1 MSNYTIREVIAKL
14 PRLFAGFFLAALGMV
29 LMLRADLGMNPWGTF
44 TAGLVEVTGLPFGRL
59 SQIIG
64 LVIILMTLFFRVIPG
79 VGTLF
84 NMYFIGYFIDLI
96 IATRIIT
103 TPDLFLLQLAMSLV
117 GLVVF
122 SLGVYYYLSCGLG
135 AGPRDGLM
143 LTLMRLTGKSTFVI
157 RTAIEMTVML
167 VGLLLGGPLG
177 ISTVL
182 IAIGGGRVLQWVFTL
197 YHYDPTAVSQHSVV
211 SLMRALRQPR

>member
-1 MSNYTIREVIAKL
+1 MTTYTMRTLLAKL
-14 PRLFAGFFLAALGMV
+14 PRLFSGFFLAALGIV

-64 LVIILMTLFFRVIPG
+64 LIIIIGTLFFRVIPG
-79 VGTLF
+79 IGTLL
-84 NMYFIGYFIDLI
+84 NMYFIGLFIDLI
-96 IATRIIT
+96 IALEVIS
-103 TPDLFLLQLAMSLV
+103 TPEHFMFQLVMSMI
-117 GLVVF
+117 GLVIF

-157 RTAIEMTVML
+157 RTAMEMTVML
-167 VGLLLGGPLG
+167 IGLLLGGPLG
-177 ISTVL
+177 VSTVL
-182 IAIGGGRVLQWVFTL
+182 IAIGGGRVLQSVFSF
-197 YHYDPTAVSQHSVV
+197 YHYDPTAISQHSVV
-211 SLMRALRQPR
+211 SLMREIKQSR